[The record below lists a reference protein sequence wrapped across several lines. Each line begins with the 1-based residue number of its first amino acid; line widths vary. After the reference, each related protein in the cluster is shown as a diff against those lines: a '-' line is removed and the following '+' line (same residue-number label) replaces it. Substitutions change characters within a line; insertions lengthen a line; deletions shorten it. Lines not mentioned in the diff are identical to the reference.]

1 MRFGMFSESGW
12 YSLTLLLRVCILAL
26 VEASFSELLLDSSPE
41 GFSVPERAFRL
52 DWCAMAAAIDSPFLE
67 TSTDSGIV
75 VGVGWTSSLEGGRP
89 LRRFQGPG
97 ESPESSGEGSG
108 VRSPMAVMT
117 GLETLEL
124 VAEPKPRPK
133 AADLK
138 LGVRDTGFSPGGD
151 DLRDKGKVVVGF
163 DLSGPR
169 WVDKAPW
176 LMSALGKEAEWRS
189 VCIRSGLVEP
199 REGGWSSWC

>member
-12 YSLTLLLRVCILAL
+12 YSLTLLLRVCILAF

-41 GFSVPERAFRL
+41 VLSVPARAFRL
-52 DWCAMAAAIDSPFLE
+52 DWCAMAAAIDSPFLD

-75 VGVGWTSSLEGGRP
+75 VGGDWPSSLDGGRA

-97 ESPESSGEGSG
+97 ESPESSGDGSG

-151 DLRDKGKVVVGF
+151 DLRDKGKVAVGF

-176 LMSALGKEAEWRS
+176 LMSALGTEVEWRS

-199 REGGWSSWC
+199 EEGGWSSWC